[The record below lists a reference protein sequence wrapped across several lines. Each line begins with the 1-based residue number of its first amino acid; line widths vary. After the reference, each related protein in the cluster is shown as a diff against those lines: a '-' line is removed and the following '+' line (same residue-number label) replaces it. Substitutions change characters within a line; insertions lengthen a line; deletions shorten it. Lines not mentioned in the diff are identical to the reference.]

1 MMPNLVKLL
10 STNCNRLSKKQI
22 STLRHHLFKRTQ
34 PFYHCH
40 QDTSRHGNLCCNL
53 YLVDISKLNP
63 SVQGT
68 KSWGWNS
75 ALYNSYLNSPN
86 HEVKFDSY
94 FSKKKKK
101 KLLSV
106 KFKIICFTLGTVIP
120 IQYLIFPGVQHYIW
134 KCCQTKLT
142 SHNTMLRNGNVFYWN
157 FSTWGPLRQWWLL
170 AEATWTKV
178 HVFNSPI

>member
-1 MMPNLVKLL
+1 MPNLVKLL

-22 STLRHHLFKRTQ
+22 STPRHHLFKRTQ

-75 ALYNSYLNSPN
+75 VPYISCLNSQN
-86 HEVKFDSY
+86 HEIKFDSY
-94 FSKKKKK
+94 YFKKKK

-106 KFKIICFTLGTVIP
+106 KFKIICFLWRQQFPYHTLFSKMRNI
-120 IQYLIFPGVQHYIW
+120 
-134 KCCQTKLT
+134 T
-142 SHNTMLRNGNVFYWN
+142 SENAIRQN
-157 FSTWGPLRQWWLL
+157 STHLKHHHI
-170 AEATWTKV
+170 EK
-178 HVFNSPI
+178 